1 QGELS
6 YERFANYQ
14 KLQKEIAYT
23 GLHAKE
29 VERKKL
35 DMMFKEVGGMKK
47 ARKTLKQKN
56 KRHY

>member
-1 QGELS
+1 M
-6 YERFANYQ
+6 
-14 KLQKEIAYT
+14 AYT